1 MLILIGLVA
10 LRRRTA
16 LLLGPSCI
24 VTLATLK
31 VFCIFA
37 FLLFCLARA
46 TCLVTSFSAF
56 SALAYTPCILIF
68 YE

>member
-1 MLILIGLVA
+1 MLILIGPVA

-31 VFCIFA
+31 VFCCFA
-37 FLLFCLARA
+37 FLLG
-46 TCLVTSFSAF
+46 
-56 SALAYTPCILIF
+56 
-68 YE
+68 